1 MSTTD
6 LTTTSTLHQLDA
18 TTLEKL
24 VTSGDLSGLSPEQR
38 VMYYRARCDAAGLD
52 YRTQPFRYMMTDGKL
67 SLYAEKSATDQL
79 AARDKIALKIVS
91 KGAENE
97 MYVVEVEA
105 TNAQGRTTTD
115 IGAVS
120 IKGLG
125 GTNLANAMMKA
136 VTKAKRRAT
145 LSLCGLGMTD
155 ESEIVGDMRTV
166 DVRPTGEIE
175 VPDFSARIRN
185 ARELADLDKIE
196 QAIKATPG
204 LAEETKTQL
213 RADFVL
219 RQREI
224 AKGAF

>member
-1 MSTTD
+1 MSENAINTV
-6 LTTTSTLHQLDA
+6 SYQLDPA
-18 TTLEKL
+18 TLEKL
-24 VTSGDLSGLSPEQR
+24 VTSGDLSGLTPEQR
-38 VMYYRARCDAAGLD
+38 VMYYRARCEAAGLD

-79 AARDKIALKIVS
+79 AARDQIALKIVS
-91 KGAENE
+91 KGVENE

-120 IKGLG
+120 IKGVG

-166 DVRPTGEIE
+166 DVAPTGEIE
-175 VPDFSARIRN
+175 VPDFSRRIRD
-185 ARELADLDKIE
+185 ARTLADLDKI
-196 QAIKATPG
+196 QDAIRATPG
-204 LAEETKTQL
+204 LASDTLTQL
-213 RADFVL
+213 RGDFVL
-219 RQREI
+219 RQAEI
-224 AKGAF
+224 ARSGK